1 MKRLK
6 CILLAAI
13 VAAMM
18 VPSFSFAALAQPG
31 DDIESPTWSDDMTI
45 YFPQQISKK
54 YNGKKPNIPVA
65 MFVNGKYEGL
75 YKSPD
80 GQILTTDS
88 ANIGSYEVFIPGT
101 DFSFIYTIKPGDNE
115 VTVLDKAGNEFADV
129 TLAYASVKKA
139 SKTIRVG
146 KVKSLSGGKVT
157 YKSLSKGITVSSKGV
172 IKVKKGMKPGTYQIK
187 VTCKAKGN
195 YATGTKII
203 NIIVT
208 E

>member
-75 YKSPD
+75 YKSALID
-80 GQILTTDS
+80 KENYLIAEMILRREHQI
-88 ANIGSYEVFIPGT
+88 EME
-101 DFSFIYTIKPGDNE
+101 KENE
-115 VTVLDKAGNEFADV
+115 
-129 TLAYASVKKA
+129 
-139 SKTIRVG
+139 
-146 KVKSLSGGKVT
+146 
-157 YKSLSKGITVSSKGV
+157 
-172 IKVKKGMKPGTYQIK
+172 
-187 VTCKAKGN
+187 
-195 YATGTKII
+195 
-203 NIIVT
+203 
-208 E
+208 